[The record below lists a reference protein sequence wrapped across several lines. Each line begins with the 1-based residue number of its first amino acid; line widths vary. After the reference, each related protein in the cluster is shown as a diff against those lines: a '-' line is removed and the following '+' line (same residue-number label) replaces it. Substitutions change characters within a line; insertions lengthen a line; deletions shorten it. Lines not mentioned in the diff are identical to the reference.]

1 MPDQRYLDELAEAI
15 ERLWGLAHEFGLRPF
30 PTHFEIV
37 PAAIMYEFGAYG
49 MPGRFSHWTHG
60 RAFQQMKTMYDYG
73 LSKIYELVINTNP
86 SYAYLLDV
94 NSVLQNK
101 FVAAHVLG
109 HTDFFANN
117 AHFARTSRRMVETM
131 NRNAE
136 RIAGYAYT
144 HGSRE
149 VERVLDA
156 TLALEEHLDPYADPA
171 EYEPRRREPDK
182 RSPPAP
188 GPFDDL
194 WDLGERETRRAG
206 ARREEERRAPGPYQ
220 DLLLF
225 LLHHAPRLEDWERD
239 IVAIVREE
247 MLYFLPQM
255 RTKIANE
262 GWAVF
267 WHLRLM
273 RALDLSPQEYVDFAN
288 MHSGVLQPAR
298 RSINPYYVG
307 HGILEDI
314 NRRHGGDET
323 TVAPIMFE
331 IRERESD
338 VSLVRNYLTKELVA
352 DLDLYLYEQREDE
365 LVVVEK
371 DFETIRDALVD
382 SLVNHGHPR
391 IVVADGDY
399 AGNRELYLRHEWEG
413 QGLDLAHAEKALE
426 HVQRLWGRRVHLE
439 TRARNARRG
448 EPAPLVLSYD
458 PREGHSKRGG

>member
-1 MPDQRYLDELAEAI
+1 MPDQSYIDELTAAA
-15 ERLWGLAHEFGLRPF
+15 ERLWDLAHEMGLRPF

-101 FVAAHVLG
+101 FVIAHVLG

-117 AHFARTSRRMVETM
+117 AHYAKTSRQMVETM
-131 NRNAE
+131 NRDAE
-136 RIAGYAYT
+136 RIAGYEYA
-144 HGSRE
+144 HGARE
-149 VERVLDA
+149 VERLLDA
-156 TLALEEHLDPYADPA
+156 VLSLEEHIDPYAVPA
-171 EYEPRRREPDK
+171 DYEPRRASK
-182 RSPPAP
+182 TKPP
-188 GPFDDL
+188 GRQR
-194 WDLGERETRRAG
+194 GERT
-206 ARREEERRAPGPYQ
+206 APGPYDDLWGLEERSGGSGAPPERAPEPHR

-225 LLHHAPRLEDWERD
+225 LLHNSPVLEDWERD
-239 IVAIVREE
+239 VVAIVREE
-247 MLYFLPQM
+247 MHYFLPQM
-255 RTKIANE
+255 KTKILNE

-273 RALDLSPQEYVDFAN
+273 RALDLSAQEYVDFAN
-288 MHSGVLQPAR
+288 LHSGVLQPSR

-323 TVAPIMFE
+323 EVAPVMFE

-338 VSLVRNYLTKELVA
+338 VSLVRNYLTKELIA
-352 DLDLYLYEQREDE
+352 DLDLYLYARRGDE
-365 LVVVEK
+365 LVIVEK
-371 DFETIRDALVD
+371 EFEKVRDAIVN
-382 SLVNHGHPR
+382 SLVSHGRPL
-391 IVVADGDY
+391 IVVADADY
-399 AGNRELYLRHEWEG
+399 RGNRELYLRHEHEG

-426 HVQRLWGRRVHLE
+426 HVGRLWGRRVHLE
-439 TRARNARRG
+439 TRLKDR
-448 EPAPLVLSYD
+448 PLVLHYD
-458 PREGHSKRGG
+458 PEAGHTRD

>member
-1 MPDQRYLDELAEAI
+1 MPDQRYIDELTEAAG
-15 ERLWGLAHEFGLRPF
+15 RLWDLAQEMGLRPF

-73 LSKIYELVINTNP
+73 LSRIYELVINTNP

-101 FVAAHVLG
+101 FVIAHVLG
-109 HTDFFANN
+109 HTDFFANS
-117 AHFARTSRRMVETM
+117 AHFAKTSRKMVETM

-136 RIAGYAYT
+136 RIAGYEYE
-144 HGSRE
+144 HGARE
-149 VERVLDA
+149 VERLLDA
-156 TLALEEHLDPYADPA
+156 VLALEEHVDPYADEA
-171 EYEPRRREPDK
+171 EYTVAASLRPEPKRRDAAR
-182 RSPPAP
+182 AP
-188 GPFDDL
+188 GHYDDL
-194 WDLGERETRRAG
+194 WGLDRAVEAETAPAPRR
-206 ARREEERRAPGPYQ
+206 GPFP
-220 DLLLF
+220 DLLLY
-225 LLHHAPRLEDWERD
+225 LLTNSPVLADWERD
-239 IVAIVREE
+239 VVGIVRDE
-247 MLYFLPQM
+247 MLYFEPQM
-255 RTKIANE
+255 RTKIVNE

-273 RALDLSPQEYVDFAN
+273 RALDLTPQEWGDFAN
-288 MHSGVLQPAR
+288 MHAGVLQPSK

-338 VSLVRNYLTKELVA
+338 VSLIRNYLTQELVD
-352 DLDLYLYEQREDE
+352 DLDLYLYDRRGDE
-365 LVVVEK
+365 LVIVEK
-371 DFETIRDALVD
+371 DYEAIRDKLVQ
-382 SLVNHGHPR
+382 SLTNRGHPR

-399 AGNRELYLRHEWEG
+399 RRNRELYLRHEYED
-413 QGLDLAHAEKALE
+413 QELDLPYAEKALE
-426 HVQRLWGRRVHLE
+426 HVYRLWGRRVHLE
-439 TRARNARRG
+439 TRVKDRE
-448 EPAPLVLSYD
+448 EPLILRYD
-458 PREGHSKRGG
+458 EEGGHGRA